1 MKLDSYLSD
10 LEKKKTQNISD
21 PLTDTSSCVSSSFY
35 FLLSFT
41 HTAPGGVHLDILP
54 PAEFGEE
61 AGLVEETME
70 EEAGLLDATLAV
82 VGLLTGVEAA
92 VRQIHS
98 FNDDKIKL

>member
-1 MKLDSYLSD
+1 MH
-10 LEKKKTQNISD
+10 
-21 PLTDTSSCVSSSFY
+21 VSLVFY

-54 PAEFGEE
+54 PAGLREE
-61 AGLVEETME
+61 AGLVEETKE
-70 EEAGLLDATLAV
+70 DEAGLLDATLAV

-98 FNDDKIKL
+98 FNNDKIKL